1 MNKNNRI
8 RQINTQAM
16 SYYDE
21 HILNIYLAFFR
32 DVKGYSNWD
41 DEEILNST
49 NDDDLQEF
57 FTCMYDLLNARYLN
71 TNHFE
76 KDKLKK
82 VKIEVEK

>member
-1 MNKNNRI
+1 MVI
-8 RQINTQAM
+8 YHLI
-16 SYYDE
+16 
-21 HILNIYLAFFR
+21 ILNIYLAFFR

-57 FTCMYDLLNARYLN
+57 FTCMYDLLNARHFN
-71 TNHFE
+71 SNHFE